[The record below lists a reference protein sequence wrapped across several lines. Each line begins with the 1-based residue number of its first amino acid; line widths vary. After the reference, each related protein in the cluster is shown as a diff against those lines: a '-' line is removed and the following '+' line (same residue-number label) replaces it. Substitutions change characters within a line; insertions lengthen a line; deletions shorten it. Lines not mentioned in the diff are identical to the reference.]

1 MTGVVDHGQGHI
13 LVASDIRATPCV
25 LFSVTNSYVSGH
37 VVHTVHDLG
46 RDVVVALHLIEEV
59 PHGVVIDNDQGG
71 ETASVGHAQDGIVNS
86 LLWILFIN

>member
-1 MTGVVDHGQGHI
+1 MAGVVDHGQGHI

-25 LFSVTNSYVSGH
+25 LFSVANSYVSGH

-59 PHGVVIDNDQGG
+59 PHRVVIDNDQCG
-71 ETASVGHAQDGIVNS
+71 ETASVGHSQDGIVNS
-86 LLWILFIN
+86 LLWILFIY